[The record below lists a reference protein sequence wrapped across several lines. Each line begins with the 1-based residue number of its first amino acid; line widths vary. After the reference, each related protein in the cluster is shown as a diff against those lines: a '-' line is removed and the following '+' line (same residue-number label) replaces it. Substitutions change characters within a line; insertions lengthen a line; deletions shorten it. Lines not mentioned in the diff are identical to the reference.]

1 MRWLLIGLFFISE
14 STADAELYGFMI
26 GVPTKTCAA
35 KREIEDNGCRISDVL
50 SKERIIKKA
59 KK

>member
-1 MRWLLIGLFFISE
+1 MIGLFFISE